1 MHSSKDYVLKDVWG
15 SVYKGRVAMGW
26 RRENWGGHPF
36 EENSDSSVQDKLR
49 RKSEMMGGQ
58 LSSRFQEIGLAWK
71 DRFRSC
77 YHLDGNCNLTGNFL
91 LLDKVFLIK

>member
-1 MHSSKDYVLKDVWG
+1 
-15 SVYKGRVAMGW
+15 MGW

-91 LLDKVFLIK
+91 LLDKVFLQRSLVGCCLWSHTESDPTEAT